1 MVGGRF
7 IDCQE
12 AGAPRLESGRGKKTN
27 KKQKRNQEKIKQSQP
42 KPFGRRETGQSGRK
56 VVGPADGN
64 RATLF
69 LFRRFLRFWLDRL
82 SLGLQPWNRHFEV
95 FVFVY
100 SLFFGVAT
108 LGWFSFFF
116 VTGFIRWLSR
126 PFNCVSIVD
135 CAPTPASGA
144 DRPASAPPPSGR
156 ADVSARPVN
165 DYRAGR
171 SAGEAVCPAHHPL
184 MIIYESF
191 IKKSTFPKPLEP
203 SEVKKKQE

>member
-108 LGWFSFFF
+108 LGWFSFFLLPDLF
-116 VTGFIRWLSR
+116 DGFRDPLIAFRLWIVRR
-126 PFNCVSIVD
+126 PRR
-135 CAPTPASGA
+135 AARTAR
-144 DRPASAPPPSGR
+144 RPRRRRRARLMHRRGR
-156 ADVSARPVN
+156 
-165 DYRAGR
+165 
-171 SAGEAVCPAHHPL
+171 
-184 MIIYESF
+184 
-191 IKKSTFPKPLEP
+191 
-203 SEVKKKQE
+203 